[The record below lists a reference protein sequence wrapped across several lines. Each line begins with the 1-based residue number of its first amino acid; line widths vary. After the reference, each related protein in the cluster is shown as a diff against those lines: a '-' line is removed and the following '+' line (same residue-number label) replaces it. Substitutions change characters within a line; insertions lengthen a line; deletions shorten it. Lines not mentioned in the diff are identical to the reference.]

1 MSTEEAVAVEVTEDV
16 VDYKAMYEQEKAKAG
31 RILNE
36 KKNVKDQFESL
47 QTQLDEIKNAEK
59 QAELAKLSIE
69 DRYKTELQE
78 KSVALEDYQSKLSAQ
93 EKKFEQL
100 NRRIQVQNLTNDIPF
115 AEGIPADLKE
125 FSINKAF
132 EGVDLNDVTA
142 IHEAKQKFTNNY
154 KSLILAKTPASGGS
168 QEKAVGASNE
178 VTITNDIT
186 PEQYLAMSRDER
198 AQVPK
203 EVVDSLR
210 S

>member
-210 S
+210 A